1 MTTFDPLAELKRLD
15 AVIAATPRGR
25 RSLCPERA
33 EATPLALLAA
43 AHAGAERPDA
53 WDQLARVAAAGL
65 ENFPENIFWDFDYLV
80 HALLQLETPE
90 RERFTQL
97 VVALN
102 RRFGRHTVIA
112 FRYAHDFLYGYDW
125 ARWVKKSP
133 EQRSGLGPFSM
144 EFLASM
150 NTRGKELE
158 ALIDEN
164 DAKYPRLPAGEA
176 RNPFSFSREP
186 EDEALLFIEL
196 AARGAIPVPAWQ
208 TAVELDYSRAY
219 TQIREQTAA
228 QLGLINPNSA
238 SQPSSA

>member
-1 MTTFDPLAELKRLD
+1 
-15 AVIAATPRGR
+15 V
-25 RSLCPERA
+25 
-33 EATPLALLAA
+33 LAA
-43 AHAGAERPDA
+43 QHACADRQEACG
-53 WDQLARVAAAGL
+53 QLARVAAAVL

-80 HALLQLETPE
+80 DSLLRLAAPE

-125 ARWVKKSP
+125 ARWVKKSADA
-133 EQRSGLGPFSM
+133 RSAVGPFSM

-150 NTRGKELE
+150 NERGRELE
-158 ALIDEN
+158 ALIENN
-164 DAKYPRLPAGEA
+164 DAKYPRLPAGTA

-186 EDEALLFIEL
+186 EDEQQLFIEL

-208 TAVELDYSRAY
+208 TVVELDYSRAY
-219 TQIREQTAA
+219 TQIREQTAE
-228 QLGLINPNSA
+228 QLGLISSPHA
-238 SQPSSA
+238 PQPSSA